1 MMKRLLSGIVVA
13 LVVVSCLFTRS
24 AVTVRAVDVLQPG
37 CQAGASTQ
45 FCKDVNENKNT
56 DRILGPTGIVTQVTQ
71 TIIYITGAISVI
83 MIVVG
88 GLKYVLSGGDSSGV
102 QSAKNTILYAIIGLV
117 VTLFA
122 QVIVSFVLSKL

>member
-1 MMKRLLSGIVVA
+1 MKRLLSGIVVA

-24 AVTVRAVDVLQPG
+24 AGTVRAVDVLQPG

-56 DRILGPTGIVTQVTQ
+56 DRILGPTGIVTQITQ

-83 MIVVG
+83 MIVIG
-88 GLKYVLSGGDSSGV
+88 GLKYVLSAGDSSGV

>member
-1 MMKRLLSGIVVA
+1 MRRVFSSLIVSLLAVLGMLAGFTGVA
-13 LVVVSCLFTRS
+13 Q
-24 AVTVRAVDVLQPG
+24 AVDVLQPG
-37 CQAGASTQ
+37 CQAGAGTQ
-45 FCKDVNENKNT
+45 FCKNVNENKST
-56 DRILGPTGIVTQVTQ
+56 DRILGPEGLVTQITQ

-83 MIVVG
+83 MIVIG
-88 GLKYVLSGGDSSGV
+88 GLKYVFSAGDSAGV

>member
-1 MMKRLLSGIVVA
+1 MNPVATMAITRPTIAFVMVDLAPFNESGEPWLVMYCIEPKIMK
-13 LVVVSCLFTRS
+13 
-24 AVTVRAVDVLQPG
+24 
-37 CQAGASTQ
+37 
-45 FCKDVNENKNT
+45 
-56 DRILGPTGIVTQVTQ
+56 PTAINPEGLVTQITQ

-83 MIVVG
+83 MIVIG
-88 GLKYVLSGGDSSGV
+88 GLKYVFSAGDSAGV

>member
-1 MMKRLLSGIVVA
+1 MRRKFSGMVIGLIAALSMFAGFA
-13 LVVVSCLFTRS
+13 G
-24 AVTVRAVDVLQPG
+24 AVRAVDVLQPG
-37 CQAGASTQ
+37 CQAGADTQ
-45 FCKDVNENKNT
+45 FCKDVNENKST
-56 DRILGPTGIVTQVTQ
+56 DRILGPEGLVTQITQ

-83 MIVVG
+83 MIVIG
-88 GLKYVLSGGDSSGV
+88 GLKYVFSAGDSPGV

>member
-1 MMKRLLSGIVVA
+1 MKRKFSGMIIGLIAA
-13 LVVVSCLFTRS
+13 LGMFAGFSGTIQ
-24 AVTVRAVDVLQPG
+24 AVDVLQTG
-37 CQAGASTQ
+37 CEAGADTQ
-45 FCKDVNENKNT
+45 FCKDVNENKGT
-56 DRILGPTGIVTQVTQ
+56 DRILGPTGIVTQITQ

-88 GLKYVLSGGDSSGV
+88 GLKYVLSAGDSAGV

-117 VTLFA
+117 VTIFA